1 MPGPSDFR
9 KHAAECMARSQRALN
24 EAARTAWLE
33 MAQYW
38 LEYSDKMGR
47 RSRDGEAAEADKATG
62 GRA

>member
-1 MPGPSDFR
+1 
-9 KHAAECMARSQRALN
+9 MARSQRALN
-24 EAARTAWLE
+24 EAARTTWLE

-47 RSRDGEAAEADKATG
+47 RSRDGEAAEADRATG